1 MLIGIVHS
9 KHFIK
14 QIVPLF
20 SALAKHLK
28 RGRHAKRTFPRHTER
43 VDKADGTD
51 AAYCCFVALTTIVRA
66 GRAHQLEAVLDPIPP
81 KRRMRFRSQQR
92 ALEPHLTQPDRAP
105 TIRISAPISCDCQP
119 FATEARARFPA
130 SPTERQKPMQTN
142 PLHAPP

>member
-14 QIVPLF
+14 PFVPLF
-20 SALAKHLK
+20 STLAKHLK

-66 GRAHQLEAVLDPIPP
+66 GRAHQLVRCA
-81 KRRMRFRSQQR
+81 RSDSAQAQDALQIAATRGR
-92 ALEPHLTQPDRAP
+92 ATSNSVGSGADH
-105 TIRISAPISCDCQP
+105 
-119 FATEARARFPA
+119 
-130 SPTERQKPMQTN
+130 
-142 PLHAPP
+142 